1 MRGGYLFVKILVM
14 KRIFVNETINKIGEK
29 VKVSGWVHVRR
40 DHGKIIFIDLRD
52 RSGLLQVVFANPMSD
67 IGETL
72 MSDIMKK
79 ADQLRSEW
87 VVSIEGVVKER
98 PENLKNPKI
107 ETGGIELAAEEL
119 EILNPAKTPPF
130 EIGEK
135 DKVNEELRMEYRY
148 LDLRDPKMQKNLVK
162 RSEVL
167 RFLNNHLKDNS
178 FIEIETPDLTKGT
191 PEGARE
197 FVVPSRK
204 HPGNFYV
211 LPQSP
216 QQFKQ
221 LLMVAGLERYFQI
234 ARCFRDEDSRGDRQP
249 EFTQLDI
256 EMSFIEEEDVLSLI
270 EEMMIKLVET
280 VFPEKKFS
288 KKPFPRLNYDDVMEK
303 YKTDKPDLREIKNN
317 PDELAF
323 AWIVN
328 MPLLEYSKTEK
339 KWVSSHHPFTAP
351 SDLSAETLAKAEA
364 LAKEG
369 KPQNNE
375 QLGKIKAKAYDLIL
389 NGYEIGGG
397 SIRIHDR
404 ELQNKIFEILGLTA
418 EEIEVRFG
426 HMLKAFEYGAPPHGG
441 IALGLDRL
449 MMLLMNE
456 TSIREVM
463 AFPKTGDDRDLLMG
477 APSEIN
483 EKQLKELHIEVK
495 K

>member
-1 MRGGYLFVKILVM
+1 MQ
-14 KRIFVNETINKIGEK
+14 RIFINETISKVGEK

-52 RSGLLQVVFANPMSD
+52 RTGLLQVVFANPMSD
-67 IGETL
+67 IKDAP
-72 MSDIMKK
+72 MSDIMEK
-79 ADQLRSEW
+79 ADRLRSEW
-87 VVSIEGVVKER
+87 VVSIEGTIKER

-107 ETGGIELAAEEL
+107 ETGSIELTAEKL
-119 EILNPAKTPPF
+119 EILNEAKTPPF
-130 EIGEK
+130 SPYGKSLEGGEIEGK
-135 DKVNEELRMEYRY
+135 DRISEELRMEYRY
-148 LDLRDPKMQKNLVK
+148 LDLRNLKMQKNLMK

-167 RFLNNHLKDNS
+167 RFLNNHLKDNG
-178 FIEIETPDLTKGT
+178 FIEIETPSLTKGT

-204 HPGNFYV
+204 HPGKFYV

-249 EFTQLDI
+249 EFTQLDV
-256 EMSFIEEEDVLSLI
+256 EMSFVEEEDVLGLI
-270 EEMMIKLVET
+270 EETMIKLVENI
-280 VFPEKKFS
+280 FPNHKIS
-288 KKPFPRLNYDDVMEK
+288 KNPFPRLDYDETMAK
-303 YKTDKPDLREIKNN
+303 YSSDKPDLRDNKNN

-323 AWIVN
+323 AWVVN

-339 KWVSSHHPFTAP
+339 KWVSSHHPFTSP
-351 SDLSAETLAKAEA
+351 RNMEHGTWNMEK
-364 LAKEG
+364 
-369 KPQNNE
+369 
-375 QLGKIKAKAYDLIL
+375 LGEIKAKAYDLVL

-397 SIRIHDR
+397 SIRIHNR
-404 ELQNKIFEILGLTA
+404 QLQNKIFEILGVEA
-418 EEIEVRFG
+418 KDIEARFG

-456 TSIREVM
+456 QSIREVM

-483 EKQLKELHIEVK
+483 KNQLKELHIEIK

>member
-1 MRGGYLFVKILVM
+1 M
-14 KRIFVNETINKIGEK
+14 KRIFVNETIKKIGEK
-29 VKVSGWVHVRR
+29 VKVSGWVNVRR

-52 RSGLLQVVFANPMSD
+52 RSGLLQVVFANPRSD
-67 IGETL
+67 LGGTL
-72 MSDIMKK
+72 RSDLMKK

-87 VVSIEGVVKER
+87 VVSIEGTVKER

-107 ETGGIELAAEEL
+107 ETGEIELAAEEL
-119 EILNPAKTPPF
+119 EILNEAKTPPF

-135 DKVNEELRMEYRY
+135 DKINEELRMEYRY
-148 LDLRDPKMQKNLVK
+148 LDLRDPKMQKNLIK

-167 RFLNNHLKDNS
+167 RFLNNYFKDNG

-197 FVVPSRK
+197 FIVPSRK

-221 LLMVAGLERYFQI
+221 LLMVAGFERYFQI

-256 EMSFIEEEDVLSLI
+256 EMSFVEEGDVMGLI
-270 EEMMIKLVET
+270 EGMAIKLIKT
-280 VFPEKKFS
+280 IFPEKKILE
-288 KKPFPRLNYDDVMEK
+288 KPFPRLDYDEVMKK
-303 YKTDKPDLREIKNN
+303 YNSDKPDLREDKNDPN
-317 PDELAF
+317 ELAF
-323 AWIVN
+323 AWIIN
-328 MPLLEYSKTEK
+328 MPLLEYSKTDK
-339 KWVSSHHPFTAP
+339 KWVSSHHPFTSP
-351 SDLSAETLAKAEA
+351 KDTDPENINMEK
-364 LAKEG
+364 
-369 KPQNNE
+369 
-375 QLGKIKAKAYDLIL
+375 LGDIKAKAYDLVL

-397 SIRIHDR
+397 SIRIHQRD
-404 ELQNKIFEILGLTA
+404 LQNKIFGILGVEA
-418 EEIEVRFG
+418 KDIEARFG

-449 MMLLMNE
+449 MMILMNE
-456 TSIREVM
+456 SSIREVI

-483 EKQLKELHIEVK
+483 EKQLKELHISIK

>member
-1 MRGGYLFVKILVM
+1 M
-14 KRIFVNETINKIGEK
+14 KRIFINETISKVGEK

-52 RSGLLQVVFANPMSD
+52 RSGLLQVVFAGNED
-67 IGETL
+67 L
-72 MSDIMKK
+72 RKK

-87 VVSIEGVVKER
+87 VISIVGAIKER

-148 LDLRDPKMQKNLVK
+148 LDLRDPKMQENLMK

-167 RFLNNHLKDNS
+167 KYFNNYFKDNG

-204 HPGNFYV
+204 HPGKFYV

-249 EFTQLDI
+249 EFTQLDV
-256 EMSFIEEEDVLSLI
+256 EMSFVEEEDVLAVI
-270 EEMMIKLVET
+270 EEMIIGLVSKI
-280 VFPEKKFS
+280 FPDKKIT
-288 KKPFPRLNYDDVMEK
+288 KIPFPRLDYDEMMAK
-303 YKTDKPDLREIKNN
+303 YNSDKPDLREDKNN

-323 AWIVN
+323 SWVVN
-328 MPLLEYSKTEK
+328 MPLLEYSETEK
-339 KWVSSHHPFTAP
+339 KYVSSHHPFTAP
-351 SDLSAETLAKAEA
+351 SEA

-369 KPQNNE
+369 KPKDAE
-375 QLGKIKAKAYDLIL
+375 LGKIKAKAYDLVL

-397 SIRIHDR
+397 SIRIHNR
-404 ELQNKIFEILGLTA
+404 ELQNKMFEILGV
-418 EEIEVRFG
+418 EPKDIEARFG

-449 MMLLMNE
+449 TMILMNE
-456 TSIREVM
+456 QSIREVM

-477 APSEIN
+477 APSEVN
-483 EKQLKELHIEVK
+483 KAQLKELHIEVK